1 MLPTLGELID
11 ALRADAARVRRE
23 AKLKDVR
30 NRMRHTSKCG
40 GRADGGLAH
49 AMCVPSV
56 IYSGRYGFPGSY
68 GGTD

>member
-11 ALRADAARVRRE
+11 ALRADAARVRQD

-30 NRMRHTSKCG
+30 NRQRHTSKCG
-40 GRADGGLAH
+40 GHADGGLAH
-49 AMCVPSV
+49 AMCVPSSV
-56 IYSGRYGFPGSY
+56 LFPFSY